1 MGCVLLVGLLAGL
14 VVGWV
19 VCCSG
24 FGFFGGL
31 IWALFLLVA
40 LCLLSFGVFVV
51 VCVCLICCIDCY
63 SGCGI
68 DCGLLLVFVLI
79 GCLWV

>member
-24 FGFFGGL
+24 FGFFGGFDL
-31 IWALFLLVA
+31 GVVFVSGFVFTFLWGVCGC
-40 LCLLSFGVFVV
+40 LCLFN
-51 VCVCLICCIDCY
+51 
-63 SGCGI
+63 
-68 DCGLLLVFVLI
+68 LLY
-79 GCLWV
+79 